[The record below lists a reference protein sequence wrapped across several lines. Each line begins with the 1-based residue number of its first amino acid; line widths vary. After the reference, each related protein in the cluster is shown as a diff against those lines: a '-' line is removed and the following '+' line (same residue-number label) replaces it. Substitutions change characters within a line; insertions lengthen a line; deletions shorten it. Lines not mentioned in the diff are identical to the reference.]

1 LFGHSGEAR
10 FYFPHLVVKGSNV
23 ALRAVPDHPKFAHLK
38 SLLKLPKGAVL
49 GYLECVWHFAGRFTP
64 QGNIGKYSD
73 LAIESWTEWD
83 GDEGKLIDSLVKS
96 GWLDI
101 DDEFR
106 LIVHDWSKNADEL
119 VHTTLA
125 RSCLPFADGAVP
137 SSRRLN
143 SSERA
148 RFNEW
153 LKENGVD
160 PKPTGRPQMQPK
172 CRESADSLHLS
183 PEKAPGNAAEM
194 TKPAPAPAP
203 APEPEGEAPPELPP
217 DMPMLNY
224 ARWLLE
230 ERNIPVTFQNQQ
242 SAAAAIEAYAR
253 EHELPPNKAAPA
265 LAELARDALERGER
279 VERWWF
285 DDAKWRNGH
294 GGRAGPKEPCPV
306 VESKDSKETTAWFAA
321 KAREKRAAGKPLTEI
336 ERNLLAADA

>member
-1 LFGHSGEAR
+1 M
-10 FYFPHLVVKGSNV
+10 

-73 LAIESWTEWD
+73 LAIESWVEWD
-83 GDEGKLIDSLVKS
+83 GEEGRLIESLIKS

-106 LIVHDWSKNADEL
+106 LTIHDWSKNADEL

-125 RSCLPFADGAVP
+125 RSCLPFADGAIP

-143 SSERA
+143 SSERT

-153 LKENGVD
+153 LEENGVD
-160 PKPTGRPQMQPK
+160 PKPSGRPKTQPK
-172 CRESADSLHLS
+172 CRQNADSLHS
-183 PEKAPGNAAEM
+183 SSEKSPGNAAEM
-194 TKPAPAPAP
+194 TKPE
-203 APEPEGEAPPELPP
+203 PEPEPEPVPEGEATAPPDELPA

-230 ERNIPVTFQNQQ
+230 ECNIPITPQNTLAV
-242 SAAAAIEAYAR
+242 SAGIGAVAR
-253 EHELPPNKAAPA
+253 EHTLPANKAAPE
-265 LAELARDALERGER
+265 LARLARDAMTGGSR
-279 VERWWF
+279 VDRWWF
-285 DDAKWRNGH
+285 EDAKWKWGNGH
-294 GGRAGPKEPCPV
+294 AKSGPKEPCPII
-306 VESKDSKETTAWFAA
+306 ESKDSTETAAWFAA
-321 KAREKRAAGKPLTEI
+321 KAREKQQAGKPLTEI